1 MSKIKKIRA
10 NFTRLYNSIPGS
22 IYGLI
27 AFGISIFA
35 HLIGVLLYPNYDMAT
50 MTISQLSNGYGG
62 LFYRIGLISTG
73 IIAIPF
79 CIYLSN
85 SFKRSN
91 NSILL
96 IKFVMFSSVLYCI
109 SLIFIGYF
117 WGPNTFISFIH
128 GLFALV
134 AWIDGLVFISLF
146 SFLMLKDIRFPKPV
160 AYFGFIVAST
170 FLLHLLVLSTITQW
184 IMTLSIM
191 VWVWTISSFMIYKKI

>member
-1 MSKIKKIRA
+1 MSKIKRIRE
-10 NFTRLYNSIPGS
+10 NLTRLYNSVPGT

-35 HLIGVLLYPNYDMAT
+35 HLIGLLLYPNYDMTT

-85 SFKRSN
+85 SFKKKNR
-91 NSILL
+91 SILL
-96 IKFVMFSSVLYCI
+96 IKYAKFSSLLYCI

-117 WGPNTFISFIH
+117 WGPNPLVSFIH

-134 AWIDGLVFISLF
+134 AWIDGLIFISLF
-146 SFLMLKDIRFPKPV
+146 SILMLKDIKFSKV
-160 AYFGFIVAST
+160 MAYFGFGIAFT
-170 FLLHLLVLSTITQW
+170 FLLHLLILSTITQW
-184 IMTLSIM
+184 IMTLSVM
-191 VWVWTISSFMIYKKI
+191 VWVWTVSSFMIYKNI